1 MNEERKSGTKM
12 KDLHELDADAVEW
25 IQDAAR
31 STHGFDTFEQRVARG
46 ELTLENKPLMKDRG
60 DML

>member
-1 MNEERKSGTKM
+1 M